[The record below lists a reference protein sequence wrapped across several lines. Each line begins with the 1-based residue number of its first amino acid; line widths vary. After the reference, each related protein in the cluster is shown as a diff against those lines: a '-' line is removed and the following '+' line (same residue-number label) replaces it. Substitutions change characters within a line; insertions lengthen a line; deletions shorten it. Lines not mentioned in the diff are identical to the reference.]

1 MEADQLGRL
10 RDVLDAAKLIASYVK
25 DTSEADFRANTEK
38 QDAVVR
44 RLEII
49 GEATVHLSDSTRQA
63 IPELPFRKMRGM
75 RNIVAHDYAN
85 VDLKIVWEV
94 ATVHVPEVCAVLEK
108 FFITQAATDDSSAK

>member
-25 DTSEADFRANTEK
+25 DTSEADFRTNTEK
-38 QDAVVR
+38 QDAVIR

-49 GEATVHLSDSTRQA
+49 GEATAHLSDATRQA
-63 IPELPFRKMRGM
+63 VPELPFRKMRGM

-94 ATVHVPEVCAVLEK
+94 ATIHVSEVCAVLEK
-108 FFITQAATDDSSAK
+108 FFASQGNATDTP

>member
-10 RDVLDAAKLIASYVK
+10 RDILNAAQLIASYVQ
-25 DTSEADFRANTEK
+25 DTSETDFRASTQK
-38 QDAVVR
+38 QDAVIR
-44 RLEII
+44 RIEII
-49 GEATVHLSDSTRQA
+49 GEATVHLTEETRLA
-63 IPELPFRKMRGM
+63 IPALPFRKMRGM

-108 FFITQAATDDSSAK
+108 FFGPSEHPDQT